1 MTDGEEGAEEV
12 FVAGDEAVKARL
24 VEVGIVALK
33 VTMDEAV
40 NTMVVIREIDDNGA
54 EKFDALFLS
63 VLYAYCLNECKISN
77 LNSMKNL
84 LIFEVWK
91 EDVHVKETIRRFIL

>member
-1 MTDGEEGAEEV
+1 MWEMTDGEEGAGEV

-63 VLYAYCLNECKISN
+63 VPYAYCFMN
-77 LNSMKNL
+77 
-84 LIFEVWK
+84 
-91 EDVHVKETIRRFIL
+91 HA

>member
-12 FVAGDEAVKARL
+12 FVAGDDEAVKARL
-24 VEVGIVALK
+24 AEVGIVALE

-63 VLYAYCLNECKISN
+63 VPYTYCFTN
-77 LNSMKNL
+77 
-84 LIFEVWK
+84 
-91 EDVHVKETIRRFIL
+91 HA

>member
-24 VEVGIVALK
+24 AEVGIVALE

-40 NTMVVIREIDDNGA
+40 NTMVVTREIDDNGA
-54 EKFDALFLS
+54 DKFDVLFLS
-63 VLYAYCLNECKISN
+63 VPYTYCFTN
-77 LNSMKNL
+77 
-84 LIFEVWK
+84 
-91 EDVHVKETIRRFIL
+91 HA

>member
-24 VEVGIVALK
+24 AEVGIVALE

-63 VLYAYCLNECKISN
+63 VPYTYCFTN
-77 LNSMKNL
+77 
-84 LIFEVWK
+84 
-91 EDVHVKETIRRFIL
+91 HA

>member
-1 MTDGEEGAEEV
+1 MTDGEEV

-24 VEVGIVALK
+24 AEVGIVALE

-40 NTMVVIREIDDNGA
+40 NIMLVIREIDDNGA

-63 VLYAYCLNECKISN
+63 VLYAYCLMN
-77 LNSMKNL
+77 
-84 LIFEVWK
+84 
-91 EDVHVKETIRRFIL
+91 HA

>member
-24 VEVGIVALK
+24 AEVGIVALE

-63 VLYAYCLNECKISN
+63 VLYAYCFMNHKNECK
-77 LNSMKNL
+77 
-84 LIFEVWK
+84 
-91 EDVHVKETIRRFIL
+91 